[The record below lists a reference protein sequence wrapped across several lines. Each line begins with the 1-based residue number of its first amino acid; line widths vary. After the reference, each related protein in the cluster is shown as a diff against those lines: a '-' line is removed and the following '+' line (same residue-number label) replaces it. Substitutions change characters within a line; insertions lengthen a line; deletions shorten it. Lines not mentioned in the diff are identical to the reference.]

1 MNRRRKTGAQAGRLR
16 AGLIYGAAFLSGAAC
31 LVHEISW
38 TRLFVPVTGNSADS
52 AALILMAFMA
62 GFGLGAYGIGR
73 LEGKIERP
81 LAWFMA
87 AQLLIALQGAAIFTL
102 TSDHLPGLWTAL
114 LSGKTGAGVWL
125 LRFVFSTLLVI
136 LPAALMGTV
145 SPLLVKGL
153 TLLAG
158 PGGEGGETAIFRR
171 RSAALIA
178 TTTSGACLGVLAAGY
193 VLMPRLGLAGSCR
206 AGSILNILAALLAVT
221 AVLSFHLAGG
231 RRPARKRPQ
240 KLEETGK
247 QAPVTW
253 ESRRASF
260 LILAAS
266 AAAGFVLLAMEI
278 VWRRVLVM
286 SFGHDTY
293 GMSAMLLV
301 VIAGLALGSGAG
313 NLLLRWKPDL
323 SMTFGAALF
332 VLLALAAPLFLVGGQ
347 LFMVSSPPDPFGIIG
362 VPSLS
367 SSMVG
372 GILQQ
377 ILIASLMIGLPAFL
391 AGAILPVLCG
401 LLQREGQGVSLP
413 LGRLLMANNAGAILG
428 TAAVSL
434 VALGRLGIHSTVLA
448 LSFVA
453 ALCGLALFAAHEKG
467 MLRNIR
473 MGAAV
478 VATLAAAAVLV
489 VSVDL
494 PRRLFLR
501 TSGGPYLSTL
511 FYHEGR
517 TSTVGV
523 TRDAID
529 DERQLLI
536 NGVNEV
542 TTRFVHD
549 QSFSLLGHL
558 GMLLHPDPQKVLL
571 ISFGGGITSGAAST
585 HDPQSIRAVDLERDV
600 FKASDF
606 FKDLNLDVLAHGKLD
621 VSIED
626 GRFYLLTTP
635 ETYDVMIIDS
645 THPRSI
651 DSWLLYTRE
660 FHSSVRSKL
669 AQGGIV
675 VQWVPLHGM
684 SVSEYKILLATFLS
698 VFPEAQL
705 WVNAGFDARGFS
717 GYSLMVGSPAGAF
730 PIDLDRVAKTLEQP
744 KVKASL
750 GPWLLDTPEDIMDCF
765 IASGAPLR
773 QWTEGLPVMTDAKP
787 VIPFVTQWSK
797 ARRLHP
803 SLLTQVLVKKNLP
816 VISGPDGSHAA
827 RLKDSLPL
835 RYLAIGH
842 LLRGDIDGAL
852 EKKPES
858 RMLLQFAEEKKKAHH
873 YYKTMAGRYG
883 SDLKSLLAA
892 VQSLRGLGSVKE
904 AVSAASAA
912 VLKFPGNPALMFE
925 LALSHEHAGNRKKA
939 MALYL
944 DLLRIR
950 PDAVPAMNNLALLL
964 AHGHRYREALLLL
977 MQSRKEDPGHF
988 STWIALGKV
997 QMMRQEA
1004 DLALDAFQ
1012 KADLLNRG
1020 DPRIQNLMGLA
1031 HSSMGRFQQAAE
1043 LFALASTLDPFWEE
1057 PCFNAGLAAFSLQQ
1071 YGPARTWFLRTV
1083 TLDPLDSE
1091 GWRHLALA
1099 MAADGMWEESVH
1111 AFLAALQLDPK
1122 SDLAWLNLGFAYRK
1136 LGNHVEAKECF
1147 ELALKLNPKLADE
1160 ILRQSPGAGA
1170 AEEGND
1176 SPPPAQDAGDEADS
1190 F

>member
-1 MNRRRKTGAQAGRLR
+1 MNKRRKTGAPAGCFR
-16 AGLIYGAAFLSGAAC
+16 AGLMYGAAFIGGAAC

-38 TRLFVPVTGNSADS
+38 TRLFVPVVGNSADS
-52 AALILMAFMA
+52 AAVILMAFMA
-62 GFGLGAYGIGR
+62 GFGLGAYGIGL
-73 LEGKIERP
+73 LEGKIVRP

-87 AQLLIALQGAAIFTL
+87 AQLLLALYGAAIFTL
-102 TSDHLPGLWTAL
+102 TSDHLPGLWTAM

-125 LRFVFSTLLVI
+125 LRIVFSTLLVI

-153 TLLAG
+153 TLLVG
-158 PGGEGGETAIFRR
+158 PGSDGEETALFRR
-171 RSAALIA
+171 RSAALLA
-178 TTTSGACLGVLAAGY
+178 MTMSGACIGVLAAGY
-193 VLMPRLGLAGSCR
+193 VLLPRLGLAGSCR
-206 AGSILNILAALLAVT
+206 SGSILNIFAALLAT
-221 AVLSFHLAGG
+221 AAVLSFHLGEGRVPAG
-231 RRPARKRPQ
+231 KRPR
-240 KLEETGK
+240 KPEERETTAARSPG
-247 QAPVTW
+247 T
-253 ESRRASF
+253 RRTFVLLLAS
-260 LILAAS
+260 S

-293 GMSAMLLV
+293 GMTAMLAV

-313 NLLLRWKPDL
+313 NLLLRWKPDM
-323 SMTFGAALF
+323 SMTLGAALF

-347 LFMVSSPPDPFGIIG
+347 LFMVSSPPDPFGLVG

-367 SSMVG
+367 SSMYG

-377 ILIASLMIGLPAFL
+377 LLLASLMIGLPAFL

-401 LLQREGQGVSLP
+401 MLERDARGVSLP
-413 LGRLLMANNAGAILG
+413 LGRFLLANNAGALLG

-434 VALGRLGIHSTVLA
+434 VALGRLGIHATVLLLA
-448 LSFVA
+448 VVA
-453 ALCGLALFAAHEKG
+453 ALCGLALAAGEKG
-467 MLRNIR
+467 KLRAVR

-478 VATLAAAAVLV
+478 GAALVAAAVLV

-501 TSGGPYLSTL
+501 TAGGPCLSTL
-511 FYHEGR
+511 YYHEGR

-529 DERQLLI
+529 DERQLLV

-542 TTRFVHD
+542 TSRFVHD

-585 HDPQSIRAVDLERDV
+585 HDPQSIRAVDLEKDV
-600 FKASDF
+600 LRASDF
-606 FKDLNLDVLAHGKLD
+606 FKDLNLGVLDGGKLD
-621 VSIED
+621 VVIED
-626 GRFYLLTTP
+626 GRFYLLKAM
-635 ETYDVMIIDS
+635 EKYDVIIIDS

-660 FHSSVRSKL
+660 FHSGVRSRL
-669 AQGGIV
+669 ADDGIV

-684 SVSEYKILLATFLS
+684 SVNEYKIILATFLS

-717 GYSLMVGSPAGAF
+717 GYSLMAASPAGAIT
-730 PIDLDRVAKTLEQP
+730 IDLDHVAGALEAP
-744 KVKASL
+744 AVKASL
-750 GPWLLDTPEDIMDCF
+750 GAWLLDTPEDIMDCF

-773 QWTEGLPVMTDAKP
+773 QWTEGLPVMTDGRP
-787 VIPFVTQWSK
+787 VIPFVTRWSK

-803 SLLTQVLVKKNLP
+803 SLLTQVLMKNNLP
-816 VISGPDGSHAA
+816 VKGGHDSAVAA
-827 RLKDSLPL
+827 RFEDSLPL

-842 LLRGDIDGAL
+842 LLRGDIEGAL

-858 RMLLQFAEEKKKAHH
+858 RMLLQFAEEKKKARH
-873 YYKTMAGRYG
+873 YYKAMAGRYG

-892 VQSLRGLGSVKE
+892 VQSLRGLGGVEESVRR
-904 AVSAASAA
+904 ASAA
-912 VLKFPGNPALMFE
+912 LKSFPDNPALLFE
-925 LALSHEHAGNRKKA
+925 LALSHEHAGNRGRA

-944 DLLRIR
+944 DILRIR

-964 AHGHRYREALLLL
+964 AHGGRYREALLLL
-977 MQSRKEDPGHF
+977 MQSREQDPEHF

-997 QMMRQEA
+997 QMLRQESA
-1004 DLALDAFQ
+1004 LALDSFQ
-1012 KADLLNRG
+1012 KADLLSQG
-1020 DPRIQNLMGLA
+1020 DPSIQNLMGLA
-1031 HSSMGRFQQAAE
+1031 HSSMGRFQRAGQ

-1057 PCFNAGLAAFSLQQ
+1057 PCFNAGLAAFSLKQ
-1071 YGPARTWFLRTV
+1071 YGRARTWFLRAV

-1091 GWRHLALA
+1091 GWRHLAMA
-1099 MAADGMWEESVH
+1099 MAADDMWEQSVN
-1111 AFLAALQLDPK
+1111 AFLAALQLDPQ
-1122 SDLAWLNLGFAYRK
+1122 SGLAWLNLGFAYRK
-1136 LGNHVEAKECF
+1136 LGNHAEAKDCF
-1147 ELALKLNPKLADE
+1147 EMALKLNPKLADE
-1160 ILRQSPGAGA
+1160 VLRQSPGAV
-1170 AEEGND
+1170 N
-1176 SPPPAQDAGDEADS
+1176 DAGGNESAES
-1190 F
+1190 K

>member
-1 MNRRRKTGAQAGRLR
+1 MTSRRKTGAP
-16 AGLIYGAAFLSGAAC
+16 AGLFRGGLMYGAAFLGGAAC
-31 LVHEISW
+31 MVHEISW
-38 TRLFVPVTGNSADS
+38 TRLFVPAAGNSADS
-52 AALILMAFMA
+52 AAVILMAFMA
-62 GFGLGAYGIGR
+62 GFGFGAYGLGR

-87 AQLLIALQGAAIFTL
+87 AQLLIALYGAAVFTL
-102 TSDHLPGLWTAL
+102 ISDHLPGLWTAL

-125 LRFVFSTLLVI
+125 LRLVFSTLLVI

-153 TLLAG
+153 TLLVG
-158 PGGEGGETAIFRR
+158 PGREGEETALFRR
-171 RSAALIA
+171 RSAALLA
-178 TTTSGACLGVLAAGY
+178 ATTSGACMGVLAAGY
-193 VLMPRLGLAGSCR
+193 VLLPGLGLAGSCR
-206 AGSILNILAALLAVT
+206 AGSILNILAALLACA
-221 AVLSFHLAGG
+221 AVLSFHLGGG
-231 RRPARKRPQ
+231 RKPAGKRPRG
-240 KLEETGK
+240 LEEAQKRALET
-247 QAPVTW
+247 P
-253 ESRRASF
+253 ERRRAFALLLS
-260 LILAAS
+260 AS

-301 VIAGLALGSGAG
+301 VLAGLALGSGAG
-313 NLLLRWKPDL
+313 NLLLRWKPDK
-323 SMTFGAALF
+323 STAIGAALF
-332 VLLALAAPLFLVGGQ
+332 VLLALAMPLFLVGGQ
-347 LFMVSSPPDPFGIIG
+347 LFMVSSPPDPFGLVG

-377 ILIASLMIGLPAFL
+377 ILVASLMIGLPAFL

-401 LLQREGQGVSLP
+401 LLQREAQGVSLP
-413 LGRLLMANNAGAILG
+413 LGRFLLANNAGAILG
-428 TAAVSL
+428 TAAISL
-434 VALGRLGIHSTVLA
+434 VALGRLGIHSTVLV
-448 LSFVA
+448 LSVVA
-453 ALCGLALFAAHEKG
+453 ALCGLALLAAGKKG
-467 MLRNIR
+467 KLRALR

-478 VATLAAAAVLV
+478 GAALVAAAVLV
-489 VSVDL
+489 VSGDL

-501 TSGGPYLSTL
+501 TAGGPNLSTL
-511 FYHEGR
+511 FYREGR

-529 DERQLLI
+529 GERQLLI

-558 GMLLHPDPQKVLL
+558 GMLLHPDPRSVLI

-606 FKDLNLDVLAHGKLD
+606 FKDLNLGVLAGGKLD
-621 VSIED
+621 VVIED
-626 GRFYLLTTP
+626 GRFYLLTAP
-635 ETYDVMIIDS
+635 EKYDVMIIDS

-651 DSWLLYTRE
+651 DSWLLYTKE
-660 FHSSVRSKL
+660 FHSSVRSRL
-669 AQGGIV
+669 ADDGIV

-684 SVSEYKILLATFLS
+684 SVNEYKIILATFLS

-717 GYSLMVGSPAGAF
+717 GYSLMVGSPAGAI
-730 PIDLDRVAKTLEQP
+730 PVDLDRVAETLERP

-750 GPWLLDTPEDIMDCF
+750 GAWLIDTPGDIMDCF

-773 QWTEGLPVMTDAKP
+773 QWTEGLPVMTDARP

-803 SLLTQVLVKKNLP
+803 SLLTQVLMKKNLP
-816 VISGPDGSHAA
+816 VKGGPDGSIAA
-827 RLKDSLPL
+827 RFQDSLPL
-835 RYLAIGH
+835 RYLAVGH

-858 RMLLQFAEEKKKAHH
+858 RMLLQFAEEKKKAHL
-873 YYKTMAGRYG
+873 YYRSLADRYG

-892 VQSLRGLGSVKE
+892 VQSLRGLGRAEE
-904 AVSAASAA
+904 AAAAASAA
-912 VLKFPGNPALMFE
+912 VKNFPGNPARLFE

-944 DLLRIR
+944 DVLRIQ

-964 AHGHRYREALLLL
+964 AHGGRHREALLLL
-977 MQSRKEDPGHF
+977 MRSREEDPGHF

-997 QMMRQEA
+997 QMMRREA
-1004 DLALDAFQ
+1004 ALALDAFQ
-1012 KADLLNRG
+1012 RADLLSRG

-1031 HSSMGRFQQAAE
+1031 RSSMGQFQRAEE
-1043 LFALASTLDPFWEE
+1043 LFALASKLDPLWEE
-1057 PCFNAGLAAFSLQQ
+1057 PCFNAGLAAFSLKQHDR
-1071 YGPARTWFLRTV
+1071 ARTWFLRAV

-1091 GWRHLALA
+1091 GWRHLAMA
-1099 MAADGMWEESVH
+1099 MAADGLWEQSVN
-1111 AFLAALQLDPK
+1111 AFLAALQLDPQ
-1122 SDLAWLNLGFAYRK
+1122 SDLAWLNLGFAYRT
-1136 LGNHVEAKECF
+1136 LGNHAEARVCF
-1147 ELALKLNPKLADE
+1147 EMALKLNPKLAGE
-1160 ILRQSPGAGA
+1160 ILSQSPGAG
-1170 AEEGND
+1170 N
-1176 SPPPAQDAGDEADS
+1176 EADS
-1190 F
+1190 GESAESK